1 MLGKLKRRTKQEGRE
16 KMQYPRRE
24 ASVRLQMMLNSRLFE
39 RGKISKALYTQ
50 AQERLQNELTI
61 AIPEPIIKG

>member
-1 MLGKLKRRTKQEGRE
+1 
-16 KMQYPRRE
+16 MQYPRRE